1 MGQTA
6 DRVVPISSAIL
17 RPLTTTVALSL
28 SRRRMCASCASV
40 RKSASRADSSATRD
54 VDGAGGI
61 GRDLASIHRVYRPS
75 AHSSLVYHRKWDEKH
90 SRARLCDTSSA
101 AAEMDSL

>member
-1 MGQTA
+1 
-6 DRVVPISSAIL
+6 
-17 RPLTTTVALSL
+17 
-28 SRRRMCASCASV
+28 MCASCASV
-40 RKSASRADSSATRD
+40 RKSASRADASATRD

-101 AAEMDSL
+101 AAEMDRLDAKHPAINASGWEYRTVRNLQGSRH